1 MLMVCTMVTTGKV
14 DIQIVFYATV
24 FNVNL
29 ILYPIAVVGFKNK

>member
-1 MLMVCTMVTTGKV
+1 MLIFVQWPGKV

>member
-1 MLMVCTMVTTGKV
+1 MVTTGKV

-29 ILYPIAVVGFKNK
+29 NLYLLAVVVLKNK